1 MSHPTSEKAQ
11 QKKFFLQDDGFLKY
25 INNIACEI
33 EDIPTAKET
42 IRSIS
47 QISEVLK
54 LNGEET
60 SEVESIESSFATVAC
75 FPSTS
80 DASSIDSSVVK
91 SAFFRS

>member
-54 LNGEET
+54 LNGEEK
-60 SEVESIESSFATVAC
+60 SIESSFATVAC

-80 DASSIDSSVVK
+80 DASSIDSSFVK